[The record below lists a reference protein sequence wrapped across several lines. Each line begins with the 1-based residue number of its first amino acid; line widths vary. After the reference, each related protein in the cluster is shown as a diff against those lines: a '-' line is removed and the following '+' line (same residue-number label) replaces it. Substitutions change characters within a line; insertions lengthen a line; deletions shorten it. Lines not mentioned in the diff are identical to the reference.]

1 MGGWVCS
8 EEEVDECTK
17 VAVGGGQRLME
28 ISEEG
33 KGGIDLYLDMFR
45 C

>member
-8 EEEVDECTK
+8 EGEVDECAK
-17 VAVGGGQRLME
+17 VAVGGGERLME

-33 KGGIDLYLDMFR
+33 RWGGGNWGD
-45 C
+45 